1 MDLTQILVKAHSGLR
16 WLVLFAL
23 VAAIVNAVTNT
34 SNNQPNKKN
43 GIALIALISS
53 HIQLVIGIV
62 LLFLSEK
69 VSFESGWMKNA
80 VTRFFGM
87 EHVLMM
93 IIAVVLI
100 TIGYSKSKKQRT
112 LGAANKKIQLFYIIG
127 LLVILAAIPWPFRE
141 NLGAA
146 WF

>member
-1 MDLTQILVKAHSGLR
+1 MNLTQILVKSHSGLR

-43 GIALIALISS
+43 GIALIALITS

-112 LGAANKKIQLFYIIG
+112 LGAANKKIQLFYIIA